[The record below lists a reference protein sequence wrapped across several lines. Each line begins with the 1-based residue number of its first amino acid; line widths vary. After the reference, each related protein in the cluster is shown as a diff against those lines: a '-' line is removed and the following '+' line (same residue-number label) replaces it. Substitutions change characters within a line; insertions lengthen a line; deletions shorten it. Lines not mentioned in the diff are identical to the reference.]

1 MVHHYKPKCHVGK
14 KKEKELLKMG
24 SCVEYQ
30 GLINDLIIL
39 LQTLFDIISPA
50 NSANKMGMDTDS
62 NNRGC
67 FAMQGDKP
75 CLSFYGL
82 MLMVTTNVSA
92 IWLTG
97 YEI

>member
-1 MVHHYKPKCHVGK
+1 MWIHV
-14 KKEKELLKMG
+14 LLLP
-24 SCVEYQ
+24 VAR
-30 GLINDLIIL
+30 
-39 LQTLFDIISPA
+39 P
-50 NSANKMGMDTDS
+50 SANKMGMDADS

-82 MLMVTTNVSA
+82 MVMVTTNMSA

-97 YEI
+97 YEM